1 MHTESECVG
10 CTTHCYPE
18 QDLVDNILRVHMQ
31 SPGGLWAKV
40 TLSYI
45 CCVTYAH
52 YARVADCADA
62 MSS

>member
-1 MHTESECVG
+1 M
-10 CTTHCYPE
+10 
-18 QDLVDNILRVHMQ
+18 VDNILRVHMQ